1 MAVYVHRTGMEKCV
15 EKCPPLIIS
24 VPLVN
29 KKMSTSEKRLVIA
42 VLLGYQANP
51 RIVRVVSFRCRDTRL
66 EL

>member
-29 KKMSTSEKRLVIA
+29 KKMSVSEKYLVIA
-42 VLLGYQANP
+42 GLLRSQANAYND
-51 RIVRVVSFRCRDTRL
+51 RVVGLVCGDNRL
-66 EL
+66 KL